1 MIDGSR
7 LRPSMRV
14 VKKKE
19 TRPPS
24 IYIYIYTPRPAVS
37 SPKHLSVSH
46 WYQEIFHGMTRARTM
61 EWGGGVIA
69 IHTHRRRSRRA
80 SAFKGRERRGGR
92 RRSEWLLL
100 KSTKRRVH
108 VCVRA
113 YTRSRLF
120 VDRTETRLFP
130 RLCAT
135 PRVRHVDLR
144 PDLERKGGIFEE
156 CSLPELTLLLPSSLY
171 LLIPLALARASDKH
185 CGYGRDFFSDVLL
198 TVEIRL

>member
-1 MIDGSR
+1 
-7 LRPSMRV
+7 
-14 VKKKE
+14 
-19 TRPPS
+19 
-24 IYIYIYTPRPAVS
+24 
-37 SPKHLSVSH
+37 
-46 WYQEIFHGMTRARTM
+46 MTRGQDNGV
-61 EWGGGVIA
+61 GGGA
-69 IHTHRRRSRRA
+69 LSRYTHTHTVRSRRA

-171 LLIPLALARASDKH
+171 LLIPLVLARASDKH
-185 CGYGRDFFSDVLL
+185 CGYGRDFFRMFCQRS
-198 TVEIRL
+198 RLD

>member
-1 MIDGSR
+1 
-7 LRPSMRV
+7 
-14 VKKKE
+14 
-19 TRPPS
+19 
-24 IYIYIYTPRPAVS
+24 
-37 SPKHLSVSH
+37 
-46 WYQEIFHGMTRARTM
+46 M
-61 EWGGGVIA
+61 EWGGGGVIA

-92 RRSEWLLL
+92 RRSKWLLL
-100 KSTKRRVH
+100 KSKKRRVH
-108 VCVRA
+108 VCV

-171 LLIPLALARASDKH
+171 LLIPLVLARASDKH
-185 CGYGRDFFSDVLL
+185 CGYGRDFFRMFCQRS
-198 TVEIRL
+198 RLD

>member
-19 TRPPS
+19 TRPPR
-24 IYIYIYTPRPAVS
+24 YIYIHAASSRFFSQTFVRFPLVSRDIPRNDKGPGQWS
-37 SPKHLSVSH
+37 
-46 WYQEIFHGMTRARTM
+46 
-61 EWGGGVIA
+61 GGGGA
-69 IHTHRRRSRRA
+69 LSRYTHTHRRRSRRRA

-171 LLIPLALARASDKH
+171 LLIPLVLARASDKH
-185 CGYGRDFFSDVLL
+185 CGYGRDFF
-198 TVEIRL
+198 RMFC